1 MSSCFF
7 KLLHNCVLYVVQEVI
22 LPVHLH
28 RETHINR
35 FASAINLWDQELSL
49 KAEVK

>member
-1 MSSCFF
+1 M
-7 KLLHNCVLYVVQEVI
+7 VQEII

-28 RETHINR
+28 RKTHINK
-35 FASAINLWDQELSL
+35 FALAINLWDPELSL